1 MKKGLWNR
9 VKRAVAAVMAAVL
22 LTTVVC
28 INEEP
33 SVMPLV
39 DFEEEYPVHV

>member
-9 VKRAVAAVMAAVL
+9 VKRAVAAVMAVAL
-22 LTTVVC
+22 LTTVIC

-33 SVMPLV
+33 EVMPLV
-39 DFEEEYPVHV
+39 DVEEEAEIL